1 MCLDKIYAQKR
12 TEKRSSYSRLIP
24 RPPISDG
31 LPHQSTKQGSY
42 FFFSSNIQFQTKDHK
57 ASYEIG
63 KHDPFKETK

>member
-1 MCLDKIYAQKR
+1 MPRKELKR
-12 TEKRSSYSRLIP
+12 EALTQ
-24 RPPISDG
+24 G
-31 LPHQSTKQGSY
+31 LSQDHQLVMDFHTNLQSKGAI